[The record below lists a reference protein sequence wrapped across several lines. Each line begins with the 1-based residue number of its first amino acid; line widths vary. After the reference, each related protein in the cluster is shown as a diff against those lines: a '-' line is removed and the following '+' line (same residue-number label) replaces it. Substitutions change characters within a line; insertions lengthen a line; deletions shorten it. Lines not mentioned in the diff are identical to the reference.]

1 MLINHPAIPT
11 KQQAKKILIF
21 NTNNVL
27 FHVNP
32 KLSFL
37 CYYVLTRPLLLC
49 YPVLRL
55 PCLPHYIKFLNS
67 KFTYML
73 LLHYL
78 CGYGKY
84 EPWGRREAR

>member
-1 MLINHPAIPT
+1 MNRPAIPT

-37 CYYVLTRPLLLC
+37 CYYVLTRPYYSVTL
-49 YPVLRL
+49 
-55 PCLPHYIKFLNS
+55 S
-67 KFTYML
+67 
-73 LLHYL
+73 
-78 CGYGKY
+78 
-84 EPWGRREAR
+84 